1 MKRTRIVL
9 WCFAGLLLIAS
20 GPGFCRADQFPGP
33 TDAKAQKTFAE
44 ADKKLKEHKQADALE
59 TFKKADKQDGHH
71 CGSCAEELV
80 SLGIATGDNKLAVE
94 YANELVSIAQSPVQ
108 TATAHALRG
117 IAEVRQ
123 GLADHKKNQ
132 FAAADQ
138 DLQAAL
144 AVSPNDGTVLYYD
157 GLALSNLM
165 QDDAARQRFSAYAK
179 LQKPGSMMEQRALRY
194 VSDPELGRARLAPP
208 FEFTAMDGQHYSLDD
223 LQGKVV
229 LIDFWATW
237 CGPCIR
243 ALPSIQHLTQ
253 KFSGQPLVVISISLD
268 TDEGKWKS
276 FVAEHKM
283 TWMQARDAGWNG
295 PIGTR
300 FGVNA
305 IPHTFSIDADGVL
318 QDEHVG
324 DEAMEGK
331 LKKLVARAQ
340 QMHPAGAPVE
350 EGKVP
355 LR

>member
-1 MKRTRIVL
+1 MKQPRIVL
-9 WCFAGLLLIAS
+9 WCFTGLLLLAGGKS
-20 GPGFCRADQFPGP
+20 FCRADDFSGP
-33 TDAKAQKTFAE
+33 TDTKAQKTFAE
-44 ADKKLKEHKQADALE
+44 ADKKLKEHKRADALE
-59 TFKKADKQDGHH
+59 AFKKADKQDGHH
-71 CGSCAEELV
+71 CGRCAEELV
-80 SLGIATGDNKLAVE
+80 SLGIDTGDNKLAVD
-94 YANELVSIAQSPVQ
+94 YANELVSIAQSPMQ

-132 FAAADQ
+132 FAAGDQ

-165 QDDAARQRFSAYAK
+165 QDDAARQRFTAYAK

-194 VSDPELGRARLAPP
+194 VSEPALGRARMAPP
-208 FEFTAMDGQHYSLDD
+208 FEFTTMDGHHYSLDD

-237 CGPCIR
+237 CGPCVN
-243 ALPSIQHLTQ
+243 ALPSIQHIAQ

-268 TDEGKWKS
+268 TDEEKWKS
-276 FVAEHKM
+276 FVGKHQM

-295 PIGTR
+295 PIVTR

-324 DEAMEGK
+324 DEAIEGK
-331 LKKLVARAQ
+331 LKKLVAQAQ
-340 QMHPAGAPVE
+340 QMRAGGAAEEEARVPV
-350 EGKVP
+350 K
-355 LR
+355 

>member
-1 MKRTRIVL
+1 VKKTWMIW
-9 WCFAGLLLIAS
+9 WCFAGLVLMGA
-20 GPGFCRADQFPGP
+20 PYFCRADDFVGP

-44 ADKKLKEHKQADALE
+44 AEQKLKEHKRIDALE
-59 TFKKADKQDGHH
+59 DFKKADKQDGRH
-71 CGSCAEELV
+71 CGSCAEKV
-80 SLGIATGDNKLAVE
+80 ISLGIETGDNKLAVE
-94 YANELVSIAQSPVQ
+94 YGNELVSIAQSPTQ

-117 IAEVRQ
+117 IAELRE
-123 GLADHKKNQ
+123 GLAEHKKNE

-144 AVSPNDGTVLYYD
+144 GVRPNDGTLLYCD

-165 QDDAARQRFSAYAK
+165 QDDAARQRFTEYAK

-194 VSDPELGRARLAPP
+194 VSDPGLGRARLAPP
-208 FEFTAMDGQHYSLDD
+208 FEFTTIDGKHYSLDD

-243 ALPSIQHLTQ
+243 ALPSIQHIAQ
-253 KFSGQPLVVISISLD
+253 KFSGQPLVVISVSLD

-276 FVAEHKM
+276 FVSAHEM
-283 TWMQARDAGWNG
+283 TWMQVRDAGWNG
-295 PIGTR
+295 SIQTK

-318 QDEHVG
+318 RDEHVG
-324 DEAMEGK
+324 DEAIEGK
-331 LKKLVARAQ
+331 LKKLVAEAQ
-340 QMHPAGAPVE
+340 RMHPDGASGE
-350 EGKVP
+350 EGKVAVK
-355 LR
+355 